1 MADLYSKSKLR
12 EAASTFSKMVDV
24 KKAREILGPDYDTMT
39 DEEIQHIIDY
49 LSAVCSL
56 VIEEYLKEKN
66 SK

>member
-1 MADLYSKSKLR
+1 
-12 EAASTFSKMVDV
+12 MVDV